1 MFKVNSIFF
10 EEQEILLRVG
20 YGGVHKDISFDG
32 EDFVRGK
39 ILDKTIHKEIK
50 EKLLSL
56 NFNDIK
62 KFLRRNNLMRME
74 MILIELELIS
84 LILRIT
90 KEENTYEPILLLRTS
105 SQRWNK
111 KYSII
116 NFRQFFLEENK
127 LERTGRIMAVD
138 SIPIYVDEN
147 QIRNIKELTNQYFE
161 IIENTIKKL
170 EEHYSTENKI
180 YYKIDKKIR
189 TGIKQYITYFNDY
202 VEKTKGITINFET
215 ENYDEGLILKVA
227 KNQNIDRIDDYF
239 DEYINFLKY
248 ENIDEIEP
256 KYEIEKNEIT
266 KTRETMILRGELH
279 ALKYKYDTLNL
290 ELTYAKRENDRY
302 QKDYEY
308 LLHKMF
314 EENNR
319 LPFNEKLALPIS
331 IVVNNNNNNE
341 NTGQNNQMV
350 MNLPNYINDIK
361 ELIASAK
368 SNEVESEL
376 NEINKIAEELNNI
389 NNVQDLKGKKSS
401 LEKFK
406 KLVDE
411 IENENSLLNKTIKA
425 GKRGKDLLDKM
436 KPYLPSIL
444 NTVINLIGKVEF

>member
-1 MFKVNSIFF
+1 MLNYDTIIY
-10 EEQEILLRVG
+10 ENQEIPIILSSLG
-20 YGGVHKDISFDG
+20 KQSYITFDG
-32 EDFVRGK
+32 ANFKRGR
-39 ILDKTIHKEIK
+39 ILDKTIDEKIK
-50 EKLLSL
+50 TKLLNL
-56 NFNDIK
+56 NFNEVK
-62 KFLRRNNLMRME
+62 KFLKKNNLIKIDI
-74 MILIELELIS
+74 ILVKWELIS
-84 LILRIT
+84 LILRIII
-90 KEENTYEPILLLRTS
+90 ENGKYEAIMMVRTFS
-105 SQRWNK
+105 YRWNK
-111 KYSII
+111 KYSVTD
-116 NFRQFFLEENK
+116 FRRFFLEENK
-127 LERTGRIMAVD
+127 LKGTSTMLGVETIGVYID
-138 SIPIYVDEN
+138 KN
-147 QIRNIKELTNQYFE
+147 QIRNIKELSNQFSE
-161 IIENTIKKL
+161 IVENTIEKI
-170 EEHYSTENKI
+170 EEEYSVENKI

-227 KNQNIDRIDDYF
+227 KNQNIDRIDEYF

-266 KTRETMILRGELH
+266 RTRETMILRGELH

-290 ELTYAKRENDRY
+290 ELTYTKRENDRY

-319 LPFNEKLALPIS
+319 LPFNEKLHLPIS
-331 IVVNNNNNNE
+331 VVTNTYINNE

-350 MNLPNYINDIK
+350 MNLPSYINDIK

-376 NEINKIAEELNNI
+376 NEINKIADELNNI
-389 NNVQDLKGKKSS
+389 NKVQDLKGKKSS

-425 GKRGKDLLDKM
+425 GTKGKDLLDKM
-436 KPYLPSIL
+436 KPYLPVIL
-444 NTVINLIGKVEF
+444 NAVSNIISKIEF

>member
-1 MFKVNSIFF
+1 MFKRNSIFY
-10 EEQEILLRVG
+10 EDQEILLSSR
-20 YGGVHKDISFDG
+20 YGGIQDDITFESNNFR
-32 EDFVRGK
+32 RGK
-39 ILDKTIHKEIK
+39 ILDETIYKEIK
-50 EKLLSL
+50 NKLLNS
-56 NFNDIK
+56 NFNEVK
-62 KFLRRNNLMRME
+62 KFLSKNDLIKAE
-74 MILIELELIS
+74 IILGKWEFIS
-84 LILRIT
+84 LILRIV
-90 KEENTYEPILLLRTS
+90 KENDMYEPILILKTLS
-105 SQRWNK
+105 HRWNK
-111 KYSII
+111 KYSISE
-116 NFRQFFLEENK
+116 FRKSFLKANN
-127 LERTGRIMAVD
+127 LERSSRTIGVEGIGLYIAK
-138 SIPIYVDEN
+138 N
-147 QIRNIKELTNQYFE
+147 QIKNIKELSNHYSE
-161 IIENTIKKL
+161 IVENVIEKI
-170 EEHYSTENKI
+170 EEEYSTENKI

-227 KNQNIDRIDDYF
+227 KNQDINRIDEYF

-266 KTRETMILRGELH
+266 RTRETMILRGELH

-290 ELTYAKRENDRY
+290 ELTYVKRENDRY

-314 EENNR
+314 EQNNR
-319 LPFNEKLALPIS
+319 LPFNEKLPLPIS
-331 IVVNNNNNNE
+331 VVVNNINNNE

-350 MNLPNYINDIK
+350 MNLPSYINDIK

-368 SNEVESEL
+368 SNEVKSEL

-425 GKRGKDLLDKM
+425 GKKGKKLLDKM

-444 NTVINLIGKVEF
+444 NAVSNIISKIEF